1 MLVQFSKAAQICGL
15 TEHQLKEWCM
25 RRRLVQPDVPA
36 RGRGN
41 NALFGWRSLL
51 AVRILAA
58 LHVRF
63 GGTVSHW
70 GPLVEQFR
78 VSLEGFS
85 FLALHGQAFVS
96 DGHTVSLKP
105 VAAVVSEPR
114 ASIALPLA
122 EHLSIIIAALGHQ
135 NSDQQLQLLLPVVVN
150 R

>member
-1 MLVQFSKAAQICGL
+1 
-15 TEHQLKEWCM
+15 M

-36 RGRGN
+36 SGRGN

-58 LHVRF
+58 LHLRF

-78 VSLEGFS
+78 VSLEGCS

-96 DGHTVSLKP
+96 DGHTVSLRP
-105 VAAVVSEPR
+105 AGAVAGEPS
-114 ASIALPLA
+114 ACIMLPLA
-122 EHLSIIIAALGHQ
+122 EHLSVIAAALGHQ
-135 NSDQQLQLLLPVVVN
+135 NADPQLQFLLPVVVN